1 MGLWGSGVVGFWGSG
16 IVVFRIFYK
25 KLIHS
30 FYKKKLVSFKNG
42 YCCCFKIMSRVSTK
56 SKSPFCGACQ
66 KAGKKPEEYNSHWT
80 NTKGILTCPLILA
93 SECGY
98 CHEFGHWTKACPKL
112 ANRAGGGA
120 SGGASGGW
128 SFSKKPADKYRVS
141 NDSIKSASSSKQ
153 KNLFSN
159 LMEDS
164 DTESESGT
172 ESDTE
177 TETESLSGPINEP
190 EPVRNLGYFDKPH
203 GRLMDWT
210 DFCSDSD
217 SD

>member
-1 MGLWGSGVVGFWGSG
+1 
-16 IVVFRIFYK
+16 
-25 KLIHS
+25 
-30 FYKKKLVSFKNG
+30 
-42 YCCCFKIMSRVSTK
+42 MSRVSTK
-56 SKSPFCGACQ
+56 SKTPFCGACQ
-66 KAGKKPEEYNSHWT
+66 KAGKNPEEYNSHWT
-80 NTKGILTCPLILA
+80 NTKGILTCPLILS

-112 ANRAGGGA
+112 ANRAGG
-120 SGGASGGW
+120 SGGW

-141 NDSIKSASSSKQ
+141 DDSVKSSSSSKQ

-164 DTESESGT
+164 DTESES
-172 ESDTE
+172 ESDSDS
-177 TETESLSGPINEP
+177 ESVNEP
-190 EPVRNLGYFDKPH
+190 EPIRKLGYFDKPH

-210 DFCSDSD
+210 EFCSDSD

>member
-1 MGLWGSGVVGFWGSG
+1 LEFGVG
-16 IVVFRIFYK
+16 FRIFYK
-25 KLIHS
+25 KIDS
-30 FYKKKLVSFKNG
+30 FFYKKKLVLFKNG
-42 YCCCFKIMSRVSTK
+42 YYCCFKIMSRVSTK
-56 SKSPFCGACQ
+56 SKTPFCGACQ

-80 NTKGILTCPLILA
+80 NTKGILTCPLILS

-112 ANRAGGGA
+112 ANRAGAGTG
-120 SGGASGGW
+120 GGW

-141 NDSIKSASSSKQ
+141 DDSVKSSSSSKQ

-159 LMEDS
+159 LVEDS
-164 DTESESGT
+164 DTESES
-172 ESDTE
+172 ESDADAV
-177 TETESLSGPINEP
+177 SVNEP
-190 EPVRNLGYFDKPH
+190 EPIRKLGYFDKPH

-210 DFCSDSD
+210 EFCSDSD